1 MQLNFSIKELCASST
16 ATRLGISNTPSIAVS
31 DNLMLLI
38 VNTLQ
43 PLRNALKKPVIISSG
58 YRCEKL
64 NKYIGGVTNSQHCKG
79 QAADISVVGMSI
91 DKLFDFIKH
100 ADIVYDQ
107 LIHEGTW
114 IHISFSK
121 ENNRRENLKVVN
133 GKYLKA

>member
-1 MQLNFSIKELCASST
+1 MQLNFTIKELCASST

-43 PLRNALKKPVIISSG
+43 PLRNVLKKPVIISSG

-64 NKYIGGVTNSQHCKG
+64 NKYIGGVANSQHCKG
-79 QAADISVVGMSI
+79 QAADITVVGMSI
-91 DKLFDFIKH
+91 DKLFDYIKH
-100 ADIVYDQ
+100 TDIVYDQ

-114 IHISFSK
+114 IHISYSK